1 MDPLSAMVYLT
12 NSYHLN
18 LDNPC
23 GVVAPVYDGQRR
35 YDVAFSLIKNEEIRM
50 DNGLY
55 EGPVMTCQIDYVQVA
70 GELQNIV
77 ENGGQMPRVFAWIAE
92 VRSLQNP
99 DKPYL
104 VPIRFWSNTEF
115 GMITAVASELRLD
128 GVDLDV

>member
-1 MDPLSAMVYLT
+1 
-12 NSYHLN
+12 
-18 LDNPC
+18 
-23 GVVAPVYDGQRR
+23 
-35 YDVAFSLIKNEEIRM
+35 M

-92 VRSLQNP
+92 LRSTTNP

-104 VPIRFWSNTEF
+104 VPIRLWSNTEF
-115 GMITAVASELRLD
+115 GMITAVATEVRLD
-128 GVDLDV
+128 GIDLEV